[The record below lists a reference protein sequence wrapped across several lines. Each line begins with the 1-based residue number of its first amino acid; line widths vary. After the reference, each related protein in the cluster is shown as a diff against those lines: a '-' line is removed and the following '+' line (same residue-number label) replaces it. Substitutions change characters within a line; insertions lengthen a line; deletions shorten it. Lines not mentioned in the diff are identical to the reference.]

1 MTLYMANSFHL
12 ARTTKLRLALR
23 GRGRARVR
31 LRLKNENEVRGRDF
45 EENLV
50 LDRSFLLPLNRSEAP
65 NRPRPRARPRPR
77 ILLGRTENI
86 KDREPLSRPANPDLA
101 SPEV

>member
-1 MTLYMANSFHL
+1 MELICSVSLIAEMIGIL
-12 ARTTKLRLALR
+12 EDEGR
-23 GRGRARVR
+23 GRGRARGR

-65 NRPRPRARPRPR
+65 NRPRTRARPRPR
-77 ILLGRTENI
+77 ILLGRSENI
-86 KDREPLSRPANPDLA
+86 KDREPRA
-101 SPEV
+101 

>member
-1 MTLYMANSFHL
+1 M
-12 ARTTKLRLALR
+12 RGR

-31 LRLKNENEVRGRDF
+31 LRLKNENEARGRDF

-65 NRPRPRARPRPR
+65 NRPRPRARPR
-77 ILLGRTENI
+77 IHFGRSENI
-86 KDREPLSRPANPDLA
+86 KDRETLSRPSNPHLA

>member
-1 MTLYMANSFHL
+1 MH
-12 ARTTKLRLALR
+12 
-23 GRGRARVR
+23 RGRARVR

-65 NRPRPRARPRPR
+65 NRTRARPRPR
-77 ILLGRTENI
+77 ILLGRSENI
-86 KDREPLSRPANPDLA
+86 KDREPLSRPCNPHLA
-101 SPEV
+101 

>member
-1 MTLYMANSFHL
+1 M
-12 ARTTKLRLALR
+12 
-23 GRGRARVR
+23 
-31 LRLKNENEVRGRDF
+31 VRGRDF

-65 NRPRPRARPRPR
+65 NRTRTRARPRPR
-77 ILLGRTENI
+77 ILLGRSENI
-86 KDREPLSRPANPDLA
+86 KDREPLSRPSNPHLA